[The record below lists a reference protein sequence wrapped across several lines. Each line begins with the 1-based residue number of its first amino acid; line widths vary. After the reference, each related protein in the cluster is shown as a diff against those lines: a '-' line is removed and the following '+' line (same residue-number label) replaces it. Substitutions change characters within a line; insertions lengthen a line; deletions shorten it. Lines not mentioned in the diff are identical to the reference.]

1 MLTKIVLGATLVV
14 GSSSAVLANS
24 YDARMP
30 HQPSAVERPAA
41 MFGGRNA
48 ALTGHAEEVGAQ
60 WNGACVTDDGYGRVR
75 PCSAN

>member
-1 MLTKIVLGATLVV
+1 MLTKIVFGATLVV
-14 GSSSAVLANS
+14 GSTSMVLANS

-30 HQPSAVERPAA
+30 HRPSVVERPAP

-48 ALTGHAEEVGAQ
+48 ALAGHAEEVGAQ